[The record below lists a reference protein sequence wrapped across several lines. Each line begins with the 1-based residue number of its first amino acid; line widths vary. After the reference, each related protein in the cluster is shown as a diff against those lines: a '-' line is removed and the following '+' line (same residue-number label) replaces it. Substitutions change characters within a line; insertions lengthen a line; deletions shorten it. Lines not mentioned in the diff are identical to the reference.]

1 MRHEN
6 ALQISRCKPVERG
19 RGDVCR
25 SGRRCADHGAFI
37 AAQCSGTSIETVQ
50 WRRDWR
56 GWGWG
61 PGVVAGAIV
70 GGAIAAAQP
79 WNWGY
84 YDAYA
89 YAPGYSY
96 CYAPGYAYTPGY
108 SYAPG
113 EAYGDYAYAPGPGYS
128 VGYSGGSDAA
138 YCSQRFRS
146 YDPGSGT
153 YLGYDGMRHPCP

>member
-1 MRHEN
+1 MKIPCKLLAASVLSVGATFAVPAGAAPITAPSSLRN
-6 ALQISRCKPVERG
+6 ATAPPV
-19 RGDVCR
+19 
-25 SGRRCADHGAFI
+25 
-37 AAQCSGTSIETVQ
+37 ETVQ

-56 GWGWG
+56 GWG
-61 PGVVAGAIV
+61 PGAVAGAIV

-79 WNWGY
+79 WNWGH

-89 YAPGYSY
+89 YAPGYY
-96 CYAPGYAYTPGY
+96 GAYGYAPGYAYAPGY
-108 SYAPG
+108 TYAPG

-128 VGYSGGSDAA
+128 VGYSGGSDTA